1 MRKQLI
7 VSLSMLAISTLPGM
21 AASTKQSDSSTKLGS
36 LDCVIE
42 GGMGLIL
49 GSKKDVTCTFT
60 PGTDTMP
67 PEAYVGSIKKFGL
80 DIGGTEKSVMKWLV
94 FAPTDTEY
102 ALGALAGE
110 YTGVGAEA
118 TVGVGAGANVLVGGS
133 NKTFTLQ
140 PLSVQAQTGLNVAA
154 GVTSFELRAAQ

>member
-1 MRKQLI
+1 MRKNLI
-7 VSLSMLAISTLPGM
+7 LISAVLALSTVPGM
-21 AASTKQSDSSTKLGS
+21 AASTKQSDSSTKLGM

-49 GSKKDVTCTFT
+49 GSNKDVTCTFT
-60 PGTDTMP
+60 PGNDTMP

-80 DIGGTEKSVMKWLV
+80 DVGGTEKSVMKWLV
-94 FAPTDTEY
+94 FAPTEKEY
-102 ALGALAGE
+102 ALGALAGD

-118 TVGVGAGANVLVGGS
+118 TVVVGAGANVLVGGS

-140 PLSVQAQTGLNVAA
+140 PLSLQAQTGLNVAA
-154 GVTSFELRAAQ
+154 GVTSFELRVPQ